1 MADENEQR
9 GGGITPLLRAPGPMN
24 CSCQNEDLPA
34 WRRPLLT
41 QRKGY
46 RQDGRLGR
54 VRGAY
59 VNGVLTDARDA
70 GRALMEGK
78 VDLCAGIGP
87 GEVMR
92 QNDNIAK
99 TTQPRRKAPR
109 DDAWQWG
116 TERSFGGGGTV
127 RVGPGWGGDEAPRF
141 DAGEVELVIDGR
153 RCFEMDG
160 AWVTAEGEPCPLVE
174 ER

>member
-1 MADENEQR
+1 MDCTCPSNVQ
-9 GGGITPLLRAPGPMN
+9 PP
-24 CSCQNEDLPA
+24 

-54 VRGAY
+54 VRGSY

-92 QNDNIAK
+92 QNGNVAK
-99 TTQPRRKAPR
+99 TTQPQRKAR

-116 TERSFGGGGTV
+116 SERSFGGGGTV
-127 RVGPGWGGDEAPRF
+127 RVGPGWADDAPRF
-141 DAGEVELVIDGR
+141 DSGEIELVINGERCIETPQGWRTVDG
-153 RCFEMDG
+153 D
-160 AWVTAEGEPCPLVE
+160 PCPLAE
-174 ER
+174 EG